1 MAMKNKRM
9 PRRLKIFAFFAML
22 AVLLFAVSGCIRPDP
37 VDGNNMD
44 ANPTLLQFAT
54 ATPVPEGLTGEETD
68 VNGTSAPEVVVPTPT
83 ATVTVAPNVTF
94 SIGGDTTQIGP
105 AGVITGSQTA
115 SASASATAITSLRL
129 GDTGNRVSSLQQQLK
144 NLGYYT
150 GSVDGTFGE
159 GTEKAVRAFQSR
171 NGLSVDGIAGQSTLK
186 LLESGTAK
194 KAATASP
201 TPKPT
206 AKPTATS
213 SALRVGSTGT
223 KVKNMQ
229 QRLKDLGYY
238 TGSVDGVFGQ
248 GTENAVKA
256 FQRANGLSA
265 DGVAG
270 TATLSKLNSSSA
282 KSNYA
287 ASSSATSRPAMR
299 TYTPSTLSTY
309 RYLQLGSSGSDVTKL
324 QQRLKDLGYFN
335 GSVNGSFG
343 SDTETALRAFQERN
357 GLWVDGVAGE
367 DTQRMLY
374 SSDALSAK
382 K

>member
-1 MAMKNKRM
+1 
-9 PRRLKIFAFFAML
+9 
-22 AVLLFAVSGCIRPDP
+22 
-37 VDGNNMD
+37 MD

-54 ATPVPEGLTGEETD
+54 ATPVPEGLSGEGTEVD
-68 VNGTSAPEVVVPTPT
+68 GTSAPEVVVPTPT

-213 SALRVGSTGT
+213 SALRLGSTGT

>member
-37 VDGNNMD
+37 VDGDIMD

-201 TPKPT
+201 TPC
-206 AKPTATS
+206 A
-213 SALRVGSTGT
+213 
-223 KVKNMQ
+223 
-229 QRLKDLGYY
+229 
-238 TGSVDGVFGQ
+238 
-248 GTENAVKA
+248 
-256 FQRANGLSA
+256 
-265 DGVAG
+265 
-270 TATLSKLNSSSA
+270 
-282 KSNYA
+282 
-287 ASSSATSRPAMR
+287 
-299 TYTPSTLSTY
+299 
-309 RYLQLGSSGSDVTKL
+309 
-324 QQRLKDLGYFN
+324 
-335 GSVNGSFG
+335 
-343 SDTETALRAFQERN
+343 
-357 GLWVDGVAGE
+357 
-367 DTQRMLY
+367 
-374 SSDALSAK
+374 
-382 K
+382 